1 MLMVHSLAMPFLA
14 SYLVAS
20 RWIAMTITLFVTSAH
35 WSLLYIPVE
44 LDHPFGDDKNDFNM
58 NDMQHSI
65 NSSLLTLLHPLAQR
79 SPGGTHSR
87 LTLVSSQAHIQGIA
101 SRDLG
106 VSRGLG
112 S

>member
-58 NDMQHSI
+58 NDMQHAI

-79 SPGGTHSR
+79 SPGGRHRTLS
-87 LTLVSSQAHIQGIA
+87 LVSSSEYIEGAATKGPNQ
-101 SRDLG
+101 
-106 VSRGLG
+106 
-112 S
+112 